1 MGYGG
6 DFGDDPNDR
15 NFVMDGLC
23 FSNHTPTPGLTEYK
37 KAVEPVQTL
46 SIDGN
51 EVTIINRYDIVSLDH
66 LICDACLVTDGEI
79 NDIGV
84 VEIPQGTF
92 RALPPSKF
100 EFANIQSQDLHHIP
114 RAKSSSMKRL

>member
-6 DFGDDPNDR
+6 DFGDDPNDS
-15 NFVMDGLC
+15 NFVLDGLC

-51 EVTIINRYDIVSLDH
+51 AVTIINRYDIVSLDH
-66 LICDACLVTDGEI
+66 LVCDACIVNDYTI
-79 NDIGV
+79 IDIGV
-84 VEIPQGTF
+84 VEIPKGIHPQIV
-92 RALPPSKF
+92 RRNPCP
-100 EFANIQSQDLHHIP
+100 DC
-114 RAKSSSMKRL
+114 

>member
-92 RALPPSKF
+92 RALPPNKF
-100 EFANIQSQDLHHIP
+100 EFANIQIG
-114 RAKSSSMKRL
+114 RAHV